1 MPEEI
6 NQITDLNKILEVGS
20 AEITNAEDLFVLEN
34 VKAQMFGKKG
44 MLTEAL
50 KQVGS
55 LPSEQK
61 PVMGQKVNELKSKL
75 TAIFEQKK
83 QELEAKSLNEKLLAS
98 NFDLTLPAV
107 DFRLGK
113 KHLLDQTI
121 KEITAIFARLG
132 FSLATGPDI
141 ETEFYNFE
149 ALNIPANHPSRDMH
163 DTFYLTNGYLLR
175 THTTPV
181 QVRSMQ
187 SEALPLKIV
196 IPGTVYR
203 CDADMSH
210 SPVFHQIEGLYVD
223 EKVSFADLKGTLTF
237 FIHEFFGKEKKVRF
251 RPSYFPFT
259 EPSMEVDVA
268 CVICGGQGC
277 STCKNTGW
285 LEILGAGLVN
295 RNVFRSCNIDP
306 AKYTGFAFGMG
317 IERIAMLKYGVNDIR
332 LFYENDLRFLDQF

>member
-34 VKAQMFGKKG
+34 VKVQIFGKKG
-44 MLTEAL
+44 MLTEVL

-55 LPSEQK
+55 LPIEQK

-83 QELEAKSLNEKLLAS
+83 QELEEKFLNEKLLAS
-98 NFDLTLPAV
+98 ELDLTLPAV

-163 DTFYLTNGYLLR
+163 DTFYFTNGYLLR

-187 SEALPLKIV
+187 AEALPLKIV